1 MPTEP
6 HAGAWGALLGACKL
20 NGNIEF
26 GELVA
31 NQLFEIEPLNPG
43 NYVLLSNI
51 YVAADHWFD
60 VSAVR
65 DKMEEQGIKKIRG
78 RVFLDPNLLISSLQD
93 VNDVLVAIDHVID
106 LGLASPS
113 KLAVLGGSRGGFLT
127 THLIGQAQDKFIAA
141 AARNPVC
148 NLALMVGTTDI
159 PDWRYAEAYGS
170 EGQNSFTDAHVSKVK
185 TSTLFLLGAQDLRV
199 PVSTGLQT
207 IGQDSETEHLK
218 LTITLLHG
226 KHGPQAC
233 EQSGKLDPNGKS
245 QAGNLRG
252 LQETSTSS

>member
-1 MPTEP
+1 MRHKYHLTPSPDHYACMVDLLSRSGRLNAAYDLLQSMPMEP

-31 NQLFEIEPLNPG
+31 NQLFEIEPPNPH

-51 YVAADHWFD
+51 YAAADCWFD
-60 VSAVR
+60 VSA
-65 DKMEEQGIKKIRG
+65 
-78 RVFLDPNLLISSLQD
+78 D

-113 KLAVLGGSRGGFLT
+113 KLAVLGGSHGGFLT

-148 NLALMVGTTDI
+148 NLPLMVGTTDI

-185 TSTLFLLGAQDLRV
+185 TPTLFLLGAQDLRV
-199 PVSTGLQT
+199 PVSTGLQHARALKEKGVPIKVIVFPNDT
-207 IGQDSETEHLK
+207 HAIERMQSDFESFLSIGVWFKKYLS
-218 LTITLLHG
+218 
-226 KHGPQAC
+226 
-233 EQSGKLDPNGKS
+233 
-245 QAGNLRG
+245 
-252 LQETSTSS
+252 